1 LEAEWLS
8 VHTVIES
15 LSAYEGVR
23 AKDPAGKR
31 VWWTTSPFLL
41 VHLAELR
48 EDVRS
53 PEDGLDHATFNALAM
68 ASGDFA
74 KNSCSYIQT
83 QAAWADQLDVDAL
96 LAGQV
101 GRLFFVTFYKGL
113 LLGRVLSE
121 AGNGPVVCVGDPDDP
136 RLESLSLAY
145 GRLDTL
151 FARLAIAS
159 PASKIEVFK
168 HVVPKEQCTAI
179 DRGVRYRRLGREE
192 KLLSLL
198 NNTFSSFL
206 YKGWRNLVASKYWPW
221 QGVSLRLRPAKTIYI
236 LKDCEL
242 IEESFLGILLRGGRV
257 RRIPKLPQPEISDTQ
272 STDLRELDTY
282 IVACREL
289 SIKALQGHKLPFL
302 DIYESCMKLVGQR
315 LHGCCAAIQ
324 HNMPVLEKEF
334 SRIILSMQQG
344 DEILSSSINTIVDR
358 LFASHCRKSGI
369 RVNTVDHG
377 VTLGL
382 SEWSCFHAPFSG
394 MNVGERAFYHCQ
406 RAVSVMKP
414 HADGQIAHAVG
425 LPKVTAR
432 PALRNLQRRL
442 ARRMLG
448 ISQSDH
454 VVMIVCDLPRNN
466 FIYGPHQDNDLQF
479 LRKTVQVTE
488 TICGSYPASIVV
500 LKLYPTQRYIDDY
513 DFSGLTRRYGNLR
526 VVKDVEF
533 RFVRTAADLLI
544 TSSTQSTLGWVAGA
558 GVPFI
563 YLDFIWSRGMIDGLR
578 MLIPGI
584 QGLFGAILPDIGQ
597 VSSSPEV
604 DMASVLLQE
613 IRA

>member
-1 LEAEWLS
+1 MS

-23 AKDPAGKR
+23 AKDPTGKR

-41 VHLAELR
+41 AQLAELR

-53 PEDGLDHATFNALAM
+53 PEDGLDNDTFNALAM

-74 KNSCSYIQT
+74 KNSCSHIQT
-83 QAAWADQLDVDAL
+83 QAAWADQLDFDAL

-113 LLGRVLSE
+113 LLGRVLAE
-121 AGNGPVVCVGDPDDP
+121 AGSEPVVCVGDPDDP
-136 RLESLSLAY
+136 GLEGLSLAY

-206 YKGWRNLVASKYWPW
+206 YKGWRNLAALKYWPW
-221 QGVSLRLRPAKTIYI
+221 QGASLRLRPAKTIYI

-289 SIKALQGHKLPFL
+289 SIKALQDQRLPFL
-302 DIYESCMKLVGQR
+302 DIYESCVKLVGQR
-315 LHGCCAAIQ
+315 LHGCCAAIE
-324 HNMPVLEKEF
+324 HNMPEFKKKF
-334 SRIILSMQQG
+334 SRITSSMRQG
-344 DEILSSSINTIVDR
+344 DEILSSSINTIVGR
-358 LFASHCRKSGI
+358 LFAGYCKDNGI

-382 SEWSCFHAPFSG
+382 SEWSMFHAAFTG
-394 MNVGERAFYHCQ
+394 MGVGNRAFYHSL
-406 RAVSVMKP
+406 RAANAVLKF
-414 HADGQIAHAVG
+414 ANGQESHIVG
-425 LPKVTAR
+425 LPSINSHPPFLKW
-432 PALRNLQRRL
+432 QRKL
-442 ARRMLG
+442 ARKLLG
-448 ISQSDH
+448 VEEKAH
-454 VVMIVCDLPRNN
+454 VVMIVADGDRNN
-466 FIYGPHQDNDLQF
+466 FVYGPFQDNDFKF
-479 LRKTVQVTE
+479 LRKTRQIVKV
-488 TICGSYPASIVV
+488 ICKSFPASKVI
-500 LKLYPTQRYIDDY
+500 LKLYPTQRYLDAYNFDDLLVE
-513 DFSGLTRRYGNLR
+513 SSNLQII
-526 VVKDVEF
+526 KNVEF
-533 RFVRTAADLLI
+533 RFIRAAADLI
-544 TSSTQSTLGWVAGA
+544 FTSSTQSTIGWAHGA
-558 GVPFI
+558 AAPYI
-563 YLDFIWSRGMIDGLR
+563 YLDFSWSPGRIKGLR
-578 MLIPGI
+578 GALDGI
-584 QGLFGAILPDIGQ
+584 EGLSAAIYPDVCQ
-597 VSSSPEV
+597 LSESQAES
-604 DMASVLLQE
+604 MAKVLLKSS
-613 IRA
+613 